1 MITSS
6 QGLIHII
13 DIARPASG
21 GEFSQVSAQL
31 FVTGSSESI
40 LPPQVDSHSFISAAA
55 VSPNGTYLA
64 FGDAEGSVS
73 TPTSTSTDEH
83 IPFNGFDGRPVEWA
97 DVPDP
102 LPDLTWDD
110 RTYATSPGQL
120 IVKLELFLAVR

>member
-13 DIARPASG
+13 DIAKPASG
-21 GEFSQVSAQL
+21 GEFSQVGVHP
-31 FVTGSSESI
+31 FVTEATELI
-40 LPPQVDSHSFISAAA
+40 LQSQVDSHSFISAAA

-64 FGDAEGSVS
+64 FGDAEGSIN
-73 TPTSTSTDEH
+73 TLTSTSTDEH
-83 IPFNGFDGRPVEWA
+83 MAFNGFDGKPVEWA

-110 RTYATSPGQL
+110 RTYAASPGQL
-120 IVKLELFLAVR
+120 NVKLELFLAVR